1 MKRRKKLP
9 YVIIILA
16 CIFLLIPFA
25 ATLVYS
31 FTIGWTKLFP
41 AGWTFKYWIQAFT
54 EPTLWP
60 AILRGVLISIPPILI
75 CNIVVILALYT
86 SVVYYPK
93 LEKYIQTICMIPN
106 SLKGVTIA
114 IPVLALYAG
123 GVTFF
128 SNRMVM
134 LVCIYSISILPF
146 VYQGIRNNLHG
157 INVTRL
163 LEAAEILGAGK
174 LYAFIRII
182 LPNMLAGILVSSLLA
197 LSTVFGDFAVIKI
210 IAGNKYETIQML
222 LYNSRLIV
230 LQYQCVIV
238 IIMFN
243 DAVHFQGKITGVM
256 LRGTTIS
263 YTIDC
268 DGIELRADTLFET
281 NRQRNM
287 GEMLQLQI
295 LKEDI
300 LHLH

>member
-134 LVCIYSISILPF
+134 PF

-238 IIMFN
+238 IIMFT
-243 DAVHFQGKITGVM
+243 VTLVISQLVFKFQ
-256 LRGTTIS
+256 
-263 YTIDC
+263 
-268 DGIELRADTLFET
+268 
-281 NRQRNM
+281 NRKR
-287 GEMLQLQI
+287 
-295 LKEDI
+295 
-300 LHLH
+300 

>member
-41 AGWTFKYWIQAFT
+41 AGWTFKYW
-54 EPTLWP
+54 
-60 AILRGVLISIPPILI
+60 
-75 CNIVVILALYT
+75 ILALYT

-134 LVCIYSISILPF
+134 LACIYSISILPF

-238 IIMFN
+238 IIMFT
-243 DAVHFQGKITGVM
+243 VTLVISQLVFKFQ
-256 LRGTTIS
+256 
-263 YTIDC
+263 
-268 DGIELRADTLFET
+268 
-281 NRQRNM
+281 NRKR
-287 GEMLQLQI
+287 
-295 LKEDI
+295 
-300 LHLH
+300 